1 MLSCWKQHTKILS
14 AGHLP
19 TMNPHRFSIAGAL
32 RFGWRTTRNNL
43 GYFLGIG
50 ILYLIV
56 TLGLNGAVYKL
67 NAHSEGWAFLAG
79 IVALVGSMIMD
90 AGLAVISLRF
100 ADRRRARVADLFIH
114 YPLAPAYFIATLIAT
129 LTVVV
134 GLALLIVPGVFLLV
148 LFQFYAYPI
157 VDEGEGAVAALRRS
171 AAITRGDRR
180 RLFLFF
186 LLTVLI
192 NIGGALCLLGL
203 FLSVPVTLV
212 SRAYVYR
219 QLQARPAGALSET
232 GG

>member
-1 MLSCWKQHTKILS
+1 MS
-14 AGHLP
+14 AKRLP
-19 TMNPHRFSIAGAL
+19 IKNPHRFSIAEAL
-32 RFGWRTTRNNL
+32 RFGWRTARDNL

-90 AGLAVISLRF
+90 VGLAVISLRF
-100 ADRRRARVADLFIH
+100 ADGRRARVADLFIH
-114 YPLAPAYFIATLIAT
+114 YPLAPAYFIASLIAT
-129 LTVVV
+129 LMVVV
-134 GLALLIVPGVFLLV
+134 GLALLVVPGVFLLV

-157 VDEGEGAVAALRRS
+157 VDEGAGAVSALRRS
-171 AAITRGDRR
+171 AAMTRGDRW
-180 RLFLFF
+180 RLFLFGF
-186 LLTVLI
+186 LTFLI

-203 FLSVPVTLV
+203 FLTVPVTLV

-219 QLQARPAGALSET
+219 RLQAQTGGASSET